1 MGVYSS
7 HLESEGR
14 GTSKNYPNFSVSL
27 VNLLESMRVVGDIL
41 QRRGLFNFLPDNRF

>member
-14 GTSKNYPNFSVSL
+14 GTSKNYPNAVSL
-27 VNLLESMRVVGDIL
+27 VNLLQSMRVVGDIL
-41 QRRGLFNFLPDNRF
+41 QRFWGAF